1 MPKADL
7 DPRIALLPGQLRP
20 VAELCGFDEVETLI
34 EHFGGMRVYV
44 PSVVVSA
51 AIARKCGAGVA
62 GALRQCYGGDYVVVP
77 LARTLAKARKH
88 DAIRRDTRPASVIA
102 REWRMSVNSVY
113 RIRGQVPGSVAL
125 APAAAS
131 PRKARPDLGIVDI
144 EEMIDRRARKA

>member
-113 RIRGQVPGSVAL
+113 RIRGQAEAVATPTAPVP
-125 APAAAS
+125 
-131 PRKARPDLGIVDI
+131 RRTRPDLGIMDI
-144 EEMIDRRARKA
+144 EEVIARQARKA

>member
-7 DPRIALLPGQLRP
+7 DPRIAFLPGQLRP

-113 RIRGQVPGSVAL
+113 RIRGQAEAVATPTAPVP
-125 APAAAS
+125 
-131 PRKARPDLGIVDI
+131 RRTRPDLGIMDI
-144 EEMIDRRARKA
+144 EEVIARQARKA